1 MPQLLKTNH
10 PARKRLGFLI
20 KKVGDFFH
28 ELSLF
33 LKKRSADCYP
43 YTSINNLDKQ
53 IAQIL
58 PELLNDQTF
67 FIEVGANDG
76 ITQSNTYFLEKIYGA
91 KGMLIE
97 ASPSLF
103 EKCYTNRS
111 KQNIFEHCALVAS
124 NFDKCYVELLY
135 GDLMT
140 TPMQSIDVIPQ
151 EHAKL
156 GVIKPFFKK
165 LLNLSAN
172 PVYPFF
178 APAKALCDLIE
189 MYSVERIDLL
199 SLDVEGNE
207 LSVLQGCNLKNQK
220 IRNILIE
227 SRNEEQ
233 ITAYLSQ
240 FGYKLIKKLSYHD
253 YLYSIPK
260 QSIHESK

>member
-1 MPQLLKTNH
+1 MNLFI
-10 PARKRLGFLI
+10 RKRLGFLI
-20 KKVGDFFH
+20 KKSGDFFY
-28 ELSLF
+28 EFSLF
-33 LKKRSADCYP
+33 LKKKSADLNP

-53 IAQIL
+53 IAEIL
-58 PELLNDQTF
+58 PQLLNNQTF

-76 ITQSNTYFLEKIYGA
+76 ITQGNTYFLEKIYGA

-124 NFDKCYVELLY
+124 DFDKRYVELLY
-135 GDLMT
+135 GDLLT
-140 TPMQSIDVIPQ
+140 TSIESIDVNPQ

-165 LLNLSAN
+165 LLNLSSD
-172 PVYPFF
+172 PVYTFF

-189 MYSVERIDLL
+189 TYSVERIDLL

-207 LSVLQGCNLKNQK
+207 LSVLQGCNLRSKK
-220 IRNILIE
+220 IKHILVE

-233 ITAYLSQ
+233 ITSYLSQ
-240 FGYKLIKKLSYHD
+240 FGYELIKKLSYHD
-253 YLYSIPK
+253 YLYSI
-260 QSIHESK
+260 ST

>member
-1 MPQLLKTNH
+1 MPQLLRMNLLI
-10 PARKRLGFLI
+10 RKRLSFLV
-20 KKVGDFFH
+20 KKAGNLCH
-28 ELSLF
+28 EFSLY
-33 LKKRSADCYP
+33 LKKKSAEFYP

-58 PELLNDQTF
+58 PELLNNQTF

-103 EKCYTNRS
+103 EKCCTNRS
-111 KQNIFEHCALVAS
+111 NQNIFEHCALVAS
-124 NFDKCYVELLY
+124 DFDKDYVELLY
-135 GDLMT
+135 GNLLT
-140 TPMQSIDVIPQ
+140 TSTQSIDVVPQ

-156 GVIKPFFKK
+156 GVIKPFVKK
-165 LLNLSAN
+165 LRNLPAD
-172 PVYPFF
+172 PVYSFL

-207 LSVLQGCNLKNQK
+207 LSVLKGCNLRNQK
-220 IRNILIE
+220 IKNILVE

-240 FGYKLIKKLSYHD
+240 FEYKLIKKLSYHD
-253 YLYSIPK
+253 YLYSISL
-260 QSIHESK
+260 QSSIQG